1 MKILNYLHQIIILII
16 VAILLYFISG
26 RLIGSGVNI
35 FKRIFSVSFSIIFTT
50 FIYWYTYLR
59 HYDYSADEMVEGVV
73 NVTTILWIG
82 SMLLITMLVYLFL
95 ELFDPIAIEGKRAER
110 TFFGKRIINYWQYQ
124 KRLRTVVKIA
134 VTNGITSTVKFARY
148 RESERDL
155 AIALRNTL
163 EQCGGI
169 FIKFGQVLSTRKEL
183 FSPVFIE
190 ELEKLQQNVPEI
202 PIEQVKE
209 ILNKNLK
216 DDIEQIFSNF
226 DYKPIAAASIGQ
238 VHKAVLKKNNEQ
250 VVVKIL
256 RPDIKEIM
264 NKDLN
269 ILLEFANWISVK
281 TQWAKNIGFQDI
293 AEGFANSLKEEI
305 DFDIE
310 VRNMIQISNVLKN
323 AKASQNVRIPKV
335 YKEYC
340 NENIIVMEH
349 IEGVSVAECEKI
361 FSSTKFNRHDI
372 AQSLLFS
379 YFEQALISGIFH
391 ADPHPGNIYFNE
403 KTGELSILDFGAV
416 CRLSST
422 EQEGLK
428 LFFIGIHQGDASVL
442 YDGVTMLVKKTDDLN
457 RKDIEQAI
465 NQILLKASYVDRIPT
480 DEIIYSIFSVI
491 RNSGLHM
498 YPSVSVAMRVV
509 VTLDG
514 TLSIIDPNF
523 NILEETKI
531 FFNQFMRK
539 SLTEAISKPMES
551 FNKMEEELAI
561 MIPNLKRVPRRISH
575 FLKKIE
581 DGKVILHHDI
591 FSDKS
596 NAKFVTEL
604 FSKFVLLMVGITFGL
619 ISTALLAIS
628 QLINTA
634 YAIYLNTA
642 AYLGL
647 FLCAILLVRLSIQ
660 AIRDMRKD
668 D

>member
-1 MKILNYLHQIIILII
+1 MYRLNIIHQIIILII
-16 VAILLYFISG
+16 VAFLIYFISG

-35 FKRIFSVSFSIIFTT
+35 FKRIFSVLFSITFTT

-59 HYDYSADEMVEGVV
+59 HYNYKAEEMVEGII

-82 SMLLITMLVYLFL
+82 SMLLISMLVYLFL
-95 ELFDPIAIEGKRAER
+95 ELFDPIAIEGKKGER
-110 TFFGKRIINYWQYQ
+110 RFFGKRILNYWRYQ
-124 KRLRTVVKIA
+124 KRLRTVLKIA

-148 RESERDL
+148 RESEREL

-183 FSPVFIE
+183 FSPIFIE
-190 ELEKLQQNVPEI
+190 ELEKLQQNVTEI
-202 PIEQVKE
+202 PEEQVKE
-209 ILNKNLK
+209 ILKNNLP
-216 DDIEQIFSNF
+216 DEIENIFSHF
-226 DYKPIAAASIGQ
+226 ELEPIAAASIGQ
-238 VHKAVLKKNNEQ
+238 VHKATLKKNNEQ

-256 RPDIKEIM
+256 RPEIKEIM

-269 ILLEFANWISVK
+269 ILLEFANWISTK
-281 TQWAKNIGFQDI
+281 SQWAKNIGFQDI

-305 DFDIE
+305 DFEIE
-310 VRNMIQISNVLKN
+310 VRNMIQISNVFQKS
-323 AKASQNVRIPKV
+323 KAAFNVKIPKV
-335 YKEYC
+335 FKEYC
-340 NENIIVMEH
+340 NENIIVMEFA
-349 IEGVSVAECEKI
+349 EGVTVAESDEI
-361 FSSTKFNRHDI
+361 FARTNFDRNEVAK
-372 AQSLLFS
+372 SLLFT

-416 CRLSST
+416 CRLSSQ

-428 LFFIGIHQGDASVL
+428 LFFVGIHQGDASVL
-442 YDGVTMLVKKTDDLN
+442 YDGISLLVKKTDDLN

-465 NQILLKASYVDRIPT
+465 NQILLKVSYVDKIPS
-480 DEIIYSIFSVI
+480 DEIVYSIFSVI
-491 RNSGLHM
+491 RNSGLQM

-523 NILEETKI
+523 NIFEETKL
-531 FFNQFMRK
+531 FFNKYMRK
-539 SLTEAISKPMES
+539 SLSETILKPMETV
-551 FNKMEEELAI
+551 NKVEEELAI
-561 MIPNLKRVPRRISH
+561 MIPNLKRFPRRISQ
-575 FLKKIE
+575 FIKKIE
-581 DGKVILHHDI
+581 DGKLILHHDI
-591 FSDKS
+591 FSDKT

-604 FSKFVLLMVGITFGL
+604 FSKFVLLMVGITFGI

-628 QLINTA
+628 QLIETA